1 MLKDILLKTHN
12 RLRLWPWLAV
22 ALVTSTGVAVYRPE
36 MAGLLLWTL
45 CKLSFGAWL
54 GYLVHRS
61 IERGPRPHELE
72 GDCRDQAL
80 LRRAIIVASSMLA
93 LALGP

>member
-1 MLKDILLKTHN
+1 MP
-12 RLRLWPWLAV
+12 RLSALNTRIRLWPWLALALITSV
-22 ALVTSTGVAVYRPE
+22 AVAVYRPE

-45 CKLSFGAWL
+45 CKLSIGAWL

-61 IERGPRPHELE
+61 IERGPRPHELT
-72 GDCRDQAL
+72 GAARDQSL
-80 LRRAIIVASSMLA
+80 LRRAIIVAAAMLA